1 MNDMTPAAAAAA
13 ATPKTCSNSNWST
26 AGTSSSSS
34 SSNIKRNSNN
44 IGTQWTASR
53 NSFFFQHFFFVWST
67 LVFVALRQS
76 SLLNSKWEIA
86 AAGAIF
92 MVDLILCCRCWLC
105 GIFCGRAHHVWPFV
119 CITNLAETDW
129 LTDWL
134 PACLCFLAKKW
145 VCNWVR
151 TLVSACDNLSLNNFR
166 VPGKSWCCLCVAAAV
181 FGGENSIN
189 NNVII
194 CWVGRVANSILLA
207 RIPGRKYFNASAG
220 QQKEQNLHISPEAN
234 WR

>member
-1 MNDMTPAAAAAA
+1 MNDMTPAAAAA

-53 NSFFFQHFFFVWST
+53 NSFFFRHFFFFVWST

-119 CITNLAETDW
+119 CITNLADW

-134 PACLCFLAKKW
+134 PASLPVLFGQKVSLQLGPNSCQRLWQFVAKQFSCTGQK
-145 VCNWVR
+145 
-151 TLVSACDNLSLNNFR
+151 LMLFM
-166 VPGKSWCCLCVAAAV
+166 CCCCS
-181 FGGENSIN
+181 F
-189 NNVII
+189 
-194 CWVGRVANSILLA
+194 W
-207 RIPGRKYFNASAG
+207 GRKFN
-220 QQKEQNLHISPEAN
+220 K
-234 WR
+234 